1 MNPARSARR
10 QTLLKLAYVLI
21 PLTLLT
27 AVVIGVFIPRS
38 HSEATTITS
47 NGWTI
52 AASASPAS
60 LTTIGTAAIE
70 TKVSTSATSSSAL
83 VFVQVSDG
91 SGTVVGQQSWDAQAF
106 KRNQSR
112 TFSYSFVTPRTGTYR
127 VKVGIFAPAWGQL
140 YAWNDNATT
149 ITVSGSSPT
158 PPATVVPTATAAP
171 TVVPTT
177 APSSKLPPLPANWP
191 TTLQLGMADA
201 PNGAAALKTSTG
213 VRFRYQYLAG
223 GVNTG
228 GGWANWNP
236 NGAFASNYI
245 QESVAAGITPVFSY
259 YQILQSAPGNGNA
272 TPNLSNTST
281 MTAYFNDVKLF
292 MQKAGAFNSTSVVLH
307 VEPDMWGFLEQQN
320 ADPTHVNVQVAS
332 TGIPEHAGLPNNAV
346 GLAQAFGKLKD
357 RYAPNVLLAYH
368 LSVWGTGTDIGL
380 SKPTDSVVQSLG
392 RQAAQYYQSLHGS
405 FDLVFS
411 EFSDRD
417 AGFKQA
423 VYGDGGASWWTAA
436 DFSRNTLFLSSFVQA
451 TGKRVVMWQIPLGNT
466 TMRAMNNSWNHYQ
479 DNRVEWLLNDTTRA
493 HLNAYV
499 QAGVIGFLFGRGAD
513 GATCACD
520 GAGDGTTNP
529 SPINGNNT
537 TSTTAS
543 SASSRTIA
551 RSPRPCASSCGRSI
565 SAYPRTSSASD
576 QHSISSIRSGKGE
589 RR

>member
-1 MNPARSARR
+1 M
-10 QTLLKLAYVLI
+10 KLAYVLI

-236 NGAFASNYI
+236 NGSFASNYI

-259 YQILQSAPGNGNA
+259 YQILQS
-272 TPNLSNTST
+272 
-281 MTAYFNDVKLF
+281 
-292 MQKAGAFNSTSVVLH
+292 
-307 VEPDMWGFLEQQN
+307 
-320 ADPTHVNVQVAS
+320 
-332 TGIPEHAGLPNNAV
+332 
-346 GLAQAFGKLKD
+346 
-357 RYAPNVLLAYH
+357 
-368 LSVWGTGTDIGL
+368 
-380 SKPTDSVVQSLG
+380 
-392 RQAAQYYQSLHGS
+392 
-405 FDLVFS
+405 
-411 EFSDRD
+411 
-417 AGFKQA
+417 
-423 VYGDGGASWWTAA
+423 
-436 DFSRNTLFLSSFVQA
+436 
-451 TGKRVVMWQIPLGNT
+451 
-466 TMRAMNNSWNHYQ
+466 
-479 DNRVEWLLNDTTRA
+479 
-493 HLNAYV
+493 
-499 QAGVIGFLFGRGAD
+499 
-513 GATCACD
+513 
-520 GAGDGTTNP
+520 
-529 SPINGNNT
+529 
-537 TSTTAS
+537 
-543 SASSRTIA
+543 
-551 RSPRPCASSCGRSI
+551 
-565 SAYPRTSSASD
+565 
-576 QHSISSIRSGKGE
+576 
-589 RR
+589 